1 MNNKIIIKGSSW
13 AMFMVIASL
22 LLATA
27 VSGCYNKGY
36 GCKGRAKTITGE
48 DVKKKDPRY
57 E

>member
-1 MNNKIIIKGSSW
+1 MNNKIIIKGSTL

-36 GCKGRAKTITGE
+36 GCKGRSKTITGE